1 MIIAGT
7 PFSGGITDLIKTGRA
22 ADAFGV
28 FSLMDSVGISCGF
41 AHAHLLGAMKNAPFF
56 EASQAGLVEDTP
68 YINNPLS
75 VVDGYLEVPRAPG
88 LGMDL
93 NWDTIDKKTEQIIE
107 PSK

>member
-1 MIIAGT
+1 
-7 PFSGGITDLIKTGRA
+7 
-22 ADAFGV
+22 
-28 FSLMDSVGISCGF
+28 MDSVGISCGF

-56 EASQAGLVEDTP
+56 EARQAGVVEDTP